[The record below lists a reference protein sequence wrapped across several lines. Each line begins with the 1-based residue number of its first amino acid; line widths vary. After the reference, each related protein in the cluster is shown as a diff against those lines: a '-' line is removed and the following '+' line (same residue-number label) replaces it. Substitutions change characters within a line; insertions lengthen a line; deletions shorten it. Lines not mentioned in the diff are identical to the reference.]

1 MKAEY
6 ILQQAIALD
15 HLNASIFYSSCARL
29 YGQCR
34 AKRKMENLVRD
45 LSIKTEQNTERSEQC
60 AAS

>member
-6 ILQQAIALD
+6 ILQQAIALV
-15 HLNASIFYSSCARL
+15 HLNASIFYGACARL

-34 AKRKMENLVRD
+34 AKRKTENLVRD